1 MPYPVDPRT
10 LGAIVRRETEAPP
23 DPRGW
28 SRRLIMQGDKSDGA
42 LVVTQFVL
50 LLGVVAFV
58 DRPLVRVGL
67 GFVIGLLLLQRALGL
82 TAPTRQVDRLS
93 DRRQDHTTRD
103 GISRLLQKTREFY
116 TACHLLRSERISPA
130 EARERTARIERE
142 LNQLLAEVVRT
153 SQ

>member
-1 MPYPVDPRT
+1 MR
-10 LGAIVRRETEAPP
+10 
-23 DPRGW
+23 
-28 SRRLIMQGDKSDGA
+28 GDKSDVT

-58 DRPLVRVGL
+58 DQPLVRVGL

-82 TAPTRQVDRLS
+82 TASKHEGDRLS
-93 DRRQDHTTRD
+93 DGRQDHTTRD
-103 GISRLLQKTREFY
+103 GISRLLEKIREFY
-116 TACHLLRSERISPA
+116 TVCHLLQSEQISPA

-153 SQ
+153 SQAEALPMETEP

>member
-23 DPRGW
+23 DPRGC
-28 SRRLIMQGDKSDGA
+28 SRRLIMQGDKSDVA

-67 GFVIGLLLLQRALGL
+67 GFVIGLLLLQRALGI
-82 TAPTRQVDRLS
+82 TATPREVDRLS
-93 DRRQDHTTRD
+93 DRLHDHTLRD
-103 GISRLLQKTREFY
+103 GISRLARKI
-116 TACHLLRSERISPA
+116 SE
-130 EARERTARIERE
+130 
-142 LNQLLAEVVRT
+142 
-153 SQ
+153 

>member
-1 MPYPVDPRT
+1 MRP
-10 LGAIVRRETEAPP
+10 
-23 DPRGW
+23 
-28 SRRLIMQGDKSDGA
+28 DKSDVA

-82 TAPTRQVDRLS
+82 TAPKDEVDRLS

-103 GISRLLQKTREFY
+103 GISRLLVKIREFY
-116 TACHLLRSERISPA
+116 TACHLVQSDQISPA

-142 LNQLLAEVVRT
+142 LNQLLAEVVQT
-153 SQ
+153 SQAEVPPVETGP

>member
-1 MPYPVDPRT
+1 VFE
-10 LGAIVRRETEAPP
+10 ETYMRP
-23 DPRGW
+23 
-28 SRRLIMQGDKSDGA
+28 DKSDVA

-82 TAPTRQVDRLS
+82 TAPKDEVDRLS
-93 DRRQDHTTRD
+93 DRRQDQTTRD
-103 GISRLLQKTREFY
+103 GISRLLVKIREFY
-116 TACHLLRSERISPA
+116 TACHLVQSDQISPA

-142 LNQLLAEVVRT
+142 LNQLLAEVVQT
-153 SQ
+153 SQAEVPPVETGP

>member
-1 MPYPVDPRT
+1 MR
-10 LGAIVRRETEAPP
+10 A
-23 DPRGW
+23 
-28 SRRLIMQGDKSDGA
+28 DKSDVA

-82 TAPTRQVDRLS
+82 TAPKPEVDRLS
-93 DRRQDHTTRD
+93 DRQDHTTRD
-103 GISRLLQKTREFY
+103 GIARLLEKIREFY
-116 TACHLLRSERISPA
+116 TVCHLLQSAQISPA

-142 LNQLLAEVVRT
+142 LNQLLAELVRT
-153 SQ
+153 SPG